1 MHGVLFLTGG
11 GAAAGGWWRRGGGV
25 AARLAVHQCFC
36 DRCWNSACITM
47 AEVEVQMYTS
57 TEKKVRKVKKTSKR
71 RESSDQGSEVT
82 ITEIE
87 KENQQQL
94 ALTNEEGYVL
104 GPVAR
109 SCKVLCKPSTAG
121 QLSRSTF
128 LTSSFT
134 LFTLLSTF
142 VNVTAN

>member
-1 MHGVLFLTGG
+1 MGLREAV
-11 GAAAGGWWRRGGGV
+11 AGGGV

-36 DRCWNSACITM
+36 ERRWNSACIIM

-109 SCKVLCKPSTAG
+109 SCKVLPPCKPSTAG
-121 QLSRSTF
+121 QLSRSNYSLDVQF
-128 LTSSFT
+128 YAVYIVINFR
-134 LFTLLSTF
+134 
-142 VNVTAN
+142 

>member
-1 MHGVLFLTGG
+1 
-11 GAAAGGWWRRGGGV
+11 
-25 AARLAVHQCFC
+25 
-36 DRCWNSACITM
+36 M

-109 SCKVLCKPSTAG
+109 SCKVLPPLCKPSTAG
-121 QLSRSTF
+121 QLSRSIYSLDVQF
-128 LTSSFT
+128 YADYIVIKFRLRFC
-134 LFTLLSTF
+134 
-142 VNVTAN
+142 

>member
-1 MHGVLFLTGG
+1 
-11 GAAAGGWWRRGGGV
+11 
-25 AARLAVHQCFC
+25 
-36 DRCWNSACITM
+36 M

-109 SCKVLCKPSTAG
+109 SCKPSTAG
-121 QLSRSTF
+121 QLSRSLDVQF
-128 LTSSFT
+128 YAVYIVINFR
-134 LFTLLSTF
+134 
-142 VNVTAN
+142 

>member
-11 GAAAGGWWRRGGGV
+11 GAVSGGGWWRGGGV
-25 AARLAVHQCFC
+25 AARLAVHQCFSE
-36 DRCWNSACITM
+36 RRWNSACIIM
-47 AEVEVQMYTS
+47 AEVEVQMYTT
-57 TEKKVRKVKKTSKR
+57 TEKKVRKVKKTTKR

-104 GPVAR
+104 GPVAT
-109 SCKVLCKPSTAG
+109 SCKSPLRRASFLLVLS
-121 QLSRSTF
+121 
-128 LTSSFT
+128 
-134 LFTLLSTF
+134 
-142 VNVTAN
+142 